1 MKKQIFFGALAA
13 AVGVAVERKFK
24 LSEKMEQCFTSILFG
39 SAEDYDTEDYDTEDD
54 LDDEDLAEE
63 PTSGESVTE
72 ENADD

>member
-39 SAEDYDTEDYDTEDD
+39 SAEDYDTEDD

-63 PTSGESVTE
+63 PTPGESVTE
-72 ENADD
+72 ENSN

>member
-1 MKKQIFFGALAA
+1 MKKQFFFGALAA

-39 SAEDYDTEDYDTEDD
+39 SAEDYDTEDD
-54 LDDEDLAEE
+54 LDDENLAEE

-72 ENADD
+72 ENIN